1 MCVFQ
6 NLVIEVDDSFVMPKI
21 VGLNFLEEIDILFEG
36 KVTLGVYSPPPRSLP
51 SPEDPSIIITVI
63 ALTTTT

>member
-6 NLVIEVDDSFVMPKI
+6 NLVINTLHIKVDDSFVMPKI

-36 KVTLGVYSPPPRSLP
+36 KVTLGVYAPPPDHFLLQK
-51 SPEDPSIIITVI
+51 IH
-63 ALTTTT
+63 L